1 MEVISTKYPGLFF
14 ICQQCGALCANVQ
27 ENEIYEDN
35 AVYCAV
41 CHFKNTLPYSKKYDG
56 VVREN
61 KNE

>member
-1 MEVISTKYPGLFF
+1 MDVLSNKYVGITC
-14 ICQQCGALCANVQ
+14 ICEECGALCANVQ

-41 CHFKNTLPYSKKYDG
+41 CHFKNTLPYSKKYNG
-56 VVREN
+56 VVWEN